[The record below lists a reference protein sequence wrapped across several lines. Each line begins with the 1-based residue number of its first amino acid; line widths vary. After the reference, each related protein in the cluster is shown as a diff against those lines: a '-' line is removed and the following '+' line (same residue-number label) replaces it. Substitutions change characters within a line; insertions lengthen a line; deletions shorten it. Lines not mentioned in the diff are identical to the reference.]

1 MGLVCKKRIQKLESV
16 ISQDEYKIEQQMD
29 RIREYVNTHSTEDI
43 LKTLPC
49 GLSVASDAAAEL
61 RKLKLRLRLL
71 KIFYGDQE
79 MPAP

>member
-1 MGLVCKKRIQKLESV
+1 MGLVCKKRIQKLESA

-49 GLSVASDAAAEL
+49 ELSVASDAAAEL

-71 KIFYGDQE
+71 KIFCGDQE